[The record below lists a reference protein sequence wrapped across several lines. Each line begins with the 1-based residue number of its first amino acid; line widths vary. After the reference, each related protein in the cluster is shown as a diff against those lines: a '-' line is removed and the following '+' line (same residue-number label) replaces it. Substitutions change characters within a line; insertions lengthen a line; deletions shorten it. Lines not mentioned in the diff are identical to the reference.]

1 MAYDGV
7 EDAKKLIEKIK
18 NYKNLFVIGTTDITN
33 NITKLNE
40 VS

>member
-18 NYKNLFVIGTTDITN
+18 NYIHLFVIGTTDVIN